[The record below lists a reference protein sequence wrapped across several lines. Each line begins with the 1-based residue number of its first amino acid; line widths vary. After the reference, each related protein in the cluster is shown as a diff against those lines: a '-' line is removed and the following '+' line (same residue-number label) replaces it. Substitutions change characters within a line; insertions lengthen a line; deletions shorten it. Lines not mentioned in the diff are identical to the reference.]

1 MTTLASDF
9 KTNLFAGFKLAF
21 FQRCELDHFRFG
33 LHQFALLLAL
43 DLCLEIGSD
52 WITEQPNPDFN
63 IDALPVYALNLLCL
77 LVAAYLIGLLIRS
90 NEALLR
96 IGIILYS
103 FGPLVILLDALI
115 NDPNQRLV
123 AGKTG
128 LWFSHGLSVYIIVI
142 LFRALYLAA
151 NRRRLA
157 TVAGLALMLAVTG
170 VPAIYFEEDSKFWQ
184 IADKDE
190 DEEADGY
197 AEYRALDA
205 ETLMYRQPD
214 ILQRELSKLTP
225 QRKKTSDLFFVGFAG
240 YATQDV
246 FSKEVAYAKQLF
258 DERFDT
264 PGHSIN
270 LVNHL
275 RTIDNT
281 ALATASN
288 LAATLKH
295 IGKLMDPEE
304 DVLFLYLT
312 SHGSQ
317 EDGLAVSFWPL
328 ALNNISPEKLKA
340 MLDEAGIKW
349 RVVVVSAC
357 YSGGFVKPL
366 RGPGTV
372 VATAAAEDRTSFGC
386 GNEFDFTYFG
396 EAIFKD
402 QLRRQ
407 YSLLTALQEAGTA
420 ISQREAR
427 EKLTPSLPQLSA
439 GEKIA
444 AKLQRLGEE
453 AQHRQ
458 CAAAKAD
465 NGNC

>member
-1 MTTLASDF
+1 MKTLASDF
-9 KTNLFAGFKLAF
+9 KSNLFAGLRLAF
-21 FQRCELDHFRFG
+21 FRRCELDRFKFG

-43 DLCLEIGSD
+43 DLCLEIGTD
-52 WITEQPNPDFN
+52 WISAQPNPDFN
-63 IDALPVYALNLLCL
+63 IDALPVYALDFLCL
-77 LVAAYLIGLLIRS
+77 LAAAYLLGLLIRD
-90 NEALLR
+90 NKTLLR
-96 IGIILYS
+96 TSIILYS
-103 FGPLVILLDALI
+103 IGPLMILLNTLSKDTKHWL
-115 NDPNQRLV
+115 P
-123 AGKTG
+123 AGKAG
-128 LWFSHGLSVYIIVI
+128 LWFSHGLSLYIMV
-142 LFRALYLAA
+142 LLCRALYLAA
-151 NRRRLA
+151 NRKKLA
-157 TVAGLALMLAVTG
+157 TVVGFVLMLVVTG
-170 VPAIYFEEDSKFWQ
+170 IPAIYFEEDSHFWQ

-190 DEEADGY
+190 EEDDY

-205 ETLMYRQPD
+205 EALMYRQPE
-214 ILQRELSKLTP
+214 ILQRELNQLAP

-258 DERFDT
+258 DGRFDT

-317 EDGLAVSFWPL
+317 EDGLSVSFWPL
-328 ALNNISPEKLKA
+328 ALNDISPEKLKA

-366 RGPGTV
+366 QGPETV
-372 VATAAAEDRTSFGC
+372 VATAAADDRTSFGC

-407 YSLLTALQEAGTA
+407 YSLVTALQEARAEIG
-420 ISQREAR
+420 QREAR
-427 EKLTPSLPQLSA
+427 EKLEPSLPQLSV

-444 AKLQRLGEE
+444 AKLQHLGEE
-453 AQHRQ
+453 TQHRQ